1 MSVKDVLAQFNLT
14 EKESSV
20 YVAALEL
27 GTTTA
32 AAIAKNAGIQ
42 RTHFY
47 DISESLINAGFL
59 HRVSKGNKQL
69 YAAADPETL
78 IEIEEKKIEKL
89 KQTLPEFKALYNTS
103 GKKPKVTYYEGRSGI
118 EQINDDTLR
127 YKDELVAFTTP
138 RFVSFPSRSTG
149 KAYIEKRVAMGNR
162 VRVIG
167 EDAPEIRELQERDV
181 KELRQTRT
189 LSSDV
194 FHSEIEIGIY
204 GSKVFIID
212 YKGQFGFIIEDT
224 EIARVMKMI
233 FEIVWGRWG
242 E

>member
-1 MSVKDVLAQFNLT
+1 MNMKEVLAQCNLT

-32 AAIAKNAGIQ
+32 AAIAKKAGIQ

-47 DISESLINAGFL
+47 DISENLITAGFL
-59 HRVSKGNKQL
+59 QRVSKENKQL
-69 YAAADPETL
+69 YTATDPETL

-103 GKKPKVTYYEGRSGI
+103 GRKPRVTYYEGRSGI

-127 YKDELVAFTTP
+127 YKGDVTAFTTP
-138 RFVSFPSRSTG
+138 RFVSFQSKSTG
-149 KAYIEKRVAMGNR
+149 KAYIEQRIAMGNR

-167 EDAPEIRELQERDV
+167 EDAPEIRDLQERDA
-181 KELRQTRT
+181 KELRQTRI

-212 YKGQFGFIIEDT
+212 YKEQFGFIIEDT

-233 FEIVWGRWG
+233 FEIVWGRW
-242 E
+242 EK

>member
-1 MSVKDVLAQFNLT
+1 MDIKDVLAQFNLT

-27 GTTTA
+27 GTTSA
-32 AAIAKNAGIQ
+32 AAIAKKAGIQ

-47 DISESLINAGFL
+47 DISESLITNGFL
-59 HRVSKGNKQL
+59 RRVSKENKHL
-69 YAAADPETL
+69 YAAADPEML
-78 IEIEEKKIEKL
+78 VEIEEKKIEKL

-118 EQINDDTLR
+118 EQINEDTLR
-127 YKDELVAFTTP
+127 YKGESVAFTTP

-149 KAYIEKRVAMGNR
+149 KDYIGKRVALGNH

-167 EDAPEIRELQERDV
+167 EDAPEIHGLQERDG
-181 KELRQTRT
+181 KELRETRI
-189 LSSDV
+189 LSKDV
-194 FHSEIEIGIY
+194 FRSEIEIGIY

-212 YKGQFGFIIEDT
+212 YKEQFGFIIEDT

-233 FEIVWGRWG
+233 FEIVWGRW
-242 E
+242 EK

>member
-1 MSVKDVLAQFNLT
+1 MEIKDVLKQFNLT
-14 EKESSV
+14 EKEVSV

-32 AAIAKNAGIQ
+32 ASIAKKAGIQ

-59 HRVSKGNKQL
+59 QRVSKENKRL
-69 YAAADPETL
+69 YSAADPETL

-103 GKKPKVTYYEGRSGI
+103 GKKPRLTYYEGRSGI
-118 EQINDDTLR
+118 EQINEDTLR
-127 YKDELVAFTTP
+127 YKGEAVAFTTP

-149 KAYIEKRVAMGNR
+149 KTYIDQRIALGNR

-167 EDAPEIRELQERDV
+167 EDAPEIHGLQERDK
-181 KELRQTRT
+181 KELRETRV
-189 LSSDV
+189 LSKDV
-194 FHSEIEIGIY
+194 FRSEIEIGIY
-204 GSKVFIID
+204 GNKVFIID
-212 YKGQFGFIIEDT
+212 YKEQFGFIIEDT

-233 FEIVWGRWG
+233 FEIVWGRW
-242 E
+242 EK

>member
-1 MSVKDVLAQFNLT
+1 MNIKDVLAQFNLS

-20 YVAALEL
+20 YVATLEL
-27 GTTTA
+27 GTSTA
-32 AAIAKNAGIQ
+32 VAIAKKAGIQ

-59 HRVSKGNKQL
+59 QRVSKENKGL
-69 YAAADPETL
+69 YSAADPETV

-89 KQTLPEFKALYNTS
+89 KQTLPELKALYNTS
-103 GKKPKVTYYEGRSGI
+103 GKKPKLTYYEGRSGI
-118 EQINDDTLR
+118 EQINEDTLR
-127 YKDELVAFTTP
+127 YKGEAVAFTTP

-149 KAYIEKRVAMGNR
+149 KSYIEQRIAMGNH

-167 EDAPEIRELQERDV
+167 EDSSEIHGLQEKDRGELRETRILSRDV
-181 KELRQTRT
+181 FR
-189 LSSDV
+189 
-194 FHSEIEIGIY
+194 SEIEIGIY

-212 YKGQFGFIIEDT
+212 YKEQFGFIIEDT

-233 FEIVWGRWG
+233 FEIVWSRW
-242 E
+242 EK

>member
-1 MSVKDVLAQFNLT
+1 MDIKDALAQFNLS
-14 EKESSV
+14 EKEISV
-20 YVAALEL
+20 YVATLEL

-32 AAIAKNAGIQ
+32 AAIAKKAGIQ

-59 HRVSKGNKQL
+59 QRVSKENKHL
-69 YAAADPETL
+69 YAASDPETL

-103 GKKPKVTYYEGRSGI
+103 GKKPRVTYYEGRSGI
-118 EQINDDTLR
+118 DQINEDTLR
-127 YKDELVAFTTP
+127 YKGESVAFTTP

-167 EDAPEIRELQERDV
+167 EDAPEIQGLQERDE
-181 KELRQTRT
+181 KELRETRI
-189 LSSDV
+189 LSKDV
-194 FHSEIEIGIY
+194 FRSEIEIGIY

-212 YKGQFGFIIEDT
+212 YKEQFGFIIEDT

-233 FEIVWGRWG
+233 FEIVWSRWKK
-242 E
+242 

>member
-1 MSVKDVLAQFNLT
+1 MDVLKQFNLT
-14 EKESSV
+14 EKESAV

-27 GTTTA
+27 GTTSA
-32 AAIAKNAGIQ
+32 ASIAKKSGIQ

-59 HRVSKGNKQL
+59 QRVSKENKRL
-69 YAAADPETL
+69 YSVIDPETL
-78 IEIEEKKIEKL
+78 IQMEERKIEKL

-103 GKKPKVTYYEGRSGI
+103 GKKPKITYYEGRSGI
-118 EQINDDTLR
+118 EQINEDTLR
-127 YKDELVAFTTP
+127 YKGEAVAFTTP
-138 RFVSFPSRSTG
+138 QFVAFPSGSTG
-149 KAYIEKRVAMGNR
+149 KVYIEKRVAMGNH

-167 EDAPEIRELQERDV
+167 EDAPEIRELHEKDAQ
-181 KELRQTRT
+181 ELRETRI

-194 FHSEIEIGIY
+194 FRSEIEIGIY
-204 GSKVFIID
+204 GSKVFVID

-233 FEIVWGRWG
+233 FEIVWGMW
-242 E
+242 EK